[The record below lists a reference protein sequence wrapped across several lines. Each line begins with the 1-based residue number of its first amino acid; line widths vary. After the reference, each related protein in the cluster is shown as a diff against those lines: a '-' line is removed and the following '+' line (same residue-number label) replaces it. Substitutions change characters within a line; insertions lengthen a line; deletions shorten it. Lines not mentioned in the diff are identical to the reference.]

1 MDNILNSRPGTF
13 HLRNAFSTFANS
25 TLPSLSEAKDVLNS
39 QGCIRVRKALEVD
52 GRSKMDAKEFVELC
66 SRNGLDELQAMDL
79 STALHKAAFIF
90 HFQSS
95 PSEVLRSTVFL
106 KPLEVVSKVHEAFD
120 LSGSVAIAHLASLQA
135 EQVALRAKI
144 KAHDD
149 VKHVLDHK
157 AEAAANRRIWA
168 GLSFP
173 ASLFAVLARFT
184 YWEFSWDIVEPIS
197 FFTTAI
203 GPMTGFYLYFAI
215 TKREFSLGS
224 WRERLIEEKKRRLY
238 DKNDFPIAE
247 YNMLCQRN
255 MDLDAAIV
263 KAKSQIAFIA

>member
-1 MDNILNSRPGTF
+1 
-13 HLRNAFSTFANS
+13 
-25 TLPSLSEAKDVLNS
+25 
-39 QGCIRVRKALEVD
+39 
-52 GRSKMDAKEFVELC
+52 
-66 SRNGLDELQAMDL
+66 
-79 STALHKAAFIF
+79 
-90 HFQSS
+90 
-95 PSEVLRSTVFL
+95 
-106 KPLEVVSKVHEAFD
+106 VVSKVHEAFD
-120 LSGSVAIAHLASLQA
+120 LSGSVATAHLASLQA
-135 EQVALRAKI
+135 EQVEVRAKI
-144 KAHDD
+144 KTLDE
-149 VKHVLDHK
+149 VKHILDHK

-224 WRERLIEEKKRRLY
+224 WRERIIEEKKRRLY

-247 YNMLCQRN
+247 YKGLLQKNV
-255 MDLDAAIV
+255 DLEAAIV
-263 KAKSQIAFIA
+263 KAKAQLAYIA